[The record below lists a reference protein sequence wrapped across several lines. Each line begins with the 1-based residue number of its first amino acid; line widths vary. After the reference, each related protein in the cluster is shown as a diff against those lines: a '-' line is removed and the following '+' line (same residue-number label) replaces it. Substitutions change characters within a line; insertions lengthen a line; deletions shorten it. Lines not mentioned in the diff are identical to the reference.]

1 MRLEGRVALVT
12 GAGSGIGEATARRF
26 AREGAIVVVND
37 VDLERARPVAA
48 DLQRTG
54 ARALS
59 VAADVTRRAEVE
71 AMVNHVVGE
80 FGRLDVLVNNAGINR
95 DAMSHKMTEE
105 QWDQVLTVNLK
116 GTFLCAQA
124 ALVRMREKGWGRV
137 INTSSIGSLG
147 NIGQANYSASKAG
160 VIGLTRTLALE
171 YAKFGITVNCVAP
184 GPVITRMLAGVPEAD
199 PREDRRAGCRPA
211 ASPTRRRSPRST
223 RSSPRRTPPS
233 SRARSSSSTAACPSG
248 SDAGAMGDGSTE
260 ALFEAIRA
268 GDLGRVT
275 ALLDREPAL
284 VRARGPTRRDAR
296 AAGLLPAAA
305 GRRRRPA
312 RPRRRPR
319 RVRGRRRR

>member
-1 MRLEGRVALVT
+1 MYSGLELKDRLVEAGFAKVALYGDLDGAPYGLDAARLVAVARVGDLTRGAQEGGEMRLEGRVALVT

-37 VDLERARPVAA
+37 VDIELARPVVTE
-48 DLQRTG
+48 LQKEG

-59 VAADVTRRAEVE
+59 VAADVTKRADVE
-71 AMVNHVVGE
+71 AMVHHVVAE

-124 ALVRMREKGWGRV
+124 ALMRMRERGWGRV

-147 NIGQANYSASKAG
+147 NIGQANYAASKAG

-184 GPVITRMLAGVPEAD
+184 GPVMTRMLASVPEAI
-199 PREDRRAGCRPA
+199 REKIVARV
-211 ASPTRRRSPRST
+211 PT
-223 RSSPRRTPPS
+223 
-233 SRARSSSSTAACPSG
+233 
-248 SDAGAMGDGSTE
+248 
-260 ALFEAIRA
+260 
-268 GDLGRVT
+268 GRI
-275 ALLDREPAL
+275 
-284 VRARGPTRRDAR
+284 
-296 AAGLLPAAA
+296 
-305 GRRRRPA
+305 A
-312 RPRRRPR
+312 RPEEIAG
-319 RVRGRRRR
+319 VHAFLASEDAAFITGQVLFVDGGMSVGV

>member
-37 VDLERARPVAA
+37 VDMERARPIAA
-48 DLQRTG
+48 GLQRDG

-59 VAADVTRRAEVE
+59 VAADVTRRADVE

-124 ALVRMREKGWGRV
+124 ALGRMRERGWGRV
-137 INTSSIGSLG
+137 INTSSIGALG

-160 VIGLTRTLALE
+160 VIGLTHTLALE
-171 YAKFGITVNCVAP
+171 YAKYGITVNCVAP
-184 GPVITRMLAGVPEAD
+184 GPVMTPMLAGVPEAI
-199 PREDRRAGCRPA
+199 REKIVARVPVGRIAQPDEIAGVHAFLASDDA
-211 ASPTRRRSPRST
+211 AFITGQVLFVDGGMSV
-223 RSSPRRTPPS
+223 
-233 SRARSSSSTAACPSG
+233 
-248 SDAGAMGDGSTE
+248 GA
-260 ALFEAIRA
+260 
-268 GDLGRVT
+268 
-275 ALLDREPAL
+275 
-284 VRARGPTRRDAR
+284 
-296 AAGLLPAAA
+296 
-305 GRRRRPA
+305 
-312 RPRRRPR
+312 
-319 RVRGRRRR
+319 